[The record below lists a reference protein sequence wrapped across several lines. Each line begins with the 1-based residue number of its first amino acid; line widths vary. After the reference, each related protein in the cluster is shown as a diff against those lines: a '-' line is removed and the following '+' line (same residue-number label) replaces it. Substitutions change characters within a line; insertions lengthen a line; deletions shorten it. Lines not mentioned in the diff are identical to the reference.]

1 MASSD
6 FIVALSEKFKSWV
19 FIWQSPIDK
28 FDRTNHV
35 ENRPQWK
42 LFSNTKSNF
51 SRVQFK
57 WGSIWVVQHCGFYNS
72 QTKTHAFFFIS
83 WTSLTSK
90 ILSALMFL
98 LLFLSLDEKTFEEY
112 FDEYYKLD
120 YEDII
125 GDMPCRF
132 NYRQVVPNDFGL
144 STEEV
149 YIRSVASM
157 YAHTPVRTFTAK
169 MWEKK
174 NIFYSLKRHFLPLN

>member
-1 MASSD
+1 M
-6 FIVALSEKFKSWV
+6 
-19 FIWQSPIDK
+19 
-28 FDRTNHV
+28 
-35 ENRPQWK
+35 
-42 LFSNTKSNF
+42 
-51 SRVQFK
+51 
-57 WGSIWVVQHCGFYNS
+57 
-72 QTKTHAFFFIS
+72 
-83 WTSLTSK
+83 
-90 ILSALMFL
+90 LSALMFL

-149 YIRSVASM
+149 YIRSVAST

-169 MWEKK
+169 
-174 NIFYSLKRHFLPLN
+174 I